1 MVLKRRARK
10 STFLRCDL
18 GSWSISGNRAVTS
31 GPDVLGTLDYE
42 VLADGQTSSRILLRG
57 DRCHQVSNDRSD
69 GVSGSPDKKTV
80 WHDLHLL
87 LSIRSSSLSLDSCL
101 GNLLDGGLGHDGD
114 LLLLEG
120 RLGVLDQLFGK
131 HGKNVGESLDQS
143 DLELVTDLWNP
154 LLDILVEE
162 VLELTSEFNTSR
174 STTDDN
180 HVKQSLNL
188 FWGLILESSSLH
200 AVHNLLADSLSIANF
215 LQEARVF
222 SNTRDAESSIF
233 GTDTDN
239 KHIIV
244 DLGLARSALNFRIVI
259 NENNLSLRVNLSS
272 LCFVELHSCL
282 LMPGYTSNRLHNR
295 SMFDCSGCA

>member
-1 MVLKRRARK
+1 MVLKRRARE
-10 STFLRCDL
+10 SSFLRCDL
-18 GSWSISGNRAVTS
+18 GSWSISCHGAVTS

-42 VLADGQTSSRILLRG
+42 VLVDGQTSPRILLCW
-57 DRCHQVSNDRSD
+57 DRCHQVSDDRSD
-69 GVSGSPDKKTV
+69 GVSSSPDEKTV

-87 LSIRSSSLSLDSCL
+87 LSIGSSSLSLDSCL
-101 GNLLDGGLGHDGD
+101 GNLL
-114 LLLLEG
+114 EG
-120 RLGVLDQLFGK
+120 RLGVLNQLLGK
-131 HGKNVGESLDQS
+131 HGKNVGKSLDQS
-143 DLELVTDLWNP
+143 DLELVTNLRNP

-162 VLELTSEFNTSR
+162 VLELTGEFDTSR
-174 STTDDN
+174 STTDN
-180 HVKQSLNL
+180 HHVKQTLNL
-188 FWGLILESSSLH
+188 FWGLVLEGSSLH
-200 AVHNLLADSLSIANF
+200 AVHNLLANSLSITNF

-222 SNTRDAESSIF
+222 SNTRDAESSIL